1 MAAFVVGITG
11 GVASGKSELGRRFQS
26 LGVALVDA
34 DVAARDVVAPG
45 QPALAE
51 IAVQFGAGIL
61 TPDGQLDR
69 AQLRGLVFAEPA
81 ARRALEAITH
91 PRIRVLLRQQCTD
104 ARGAYALVAIP
115 LLAEA
120 GGKAGYRW
128 LQRIL
133 VVDTPPRLQRERL
146 MARDH
151 ASHELAERMIAAQ
164 ATREDRLALADDV
177 VINDA
182 APSALAGPVTRLDGF
197 YRRLAGVERPGNA

>member
-1 MAAFVVGITG
+1 MAAFVVGLTG

-26 LGVALVDA
+26 LGVTLVDA
-34 DVAARDVVAPG
+34 DVAAREVVAPG

-51 IAVQFGAGIL
+51 IAARFGAGIL
-61 TPDGQLDR
+61 TADGALDR
-69 AQLRGLVFAEPA
+69 AQLRALVFADPE

-91 PRIRVLLRQQCTD
+91 PRIRVLLRQQCAD
-104 ARGAYALVAIP
+104 ASGGYVVVAIP

-120 GGKAGYRW
+120 GGKAGYPW

-151 ASHELAERMIAAQ
+151 ASRDLAERMIAAQ
-164 ATREDRLALADDV
+164 ARREDRLALADDV

-182 APSALAGPVTRLDGF
+182 APSALAGPVDRLDVL
-197 YRRLAGVERPGNA
+197 YRRLAGAAAG